1 VSRLYQKPPLIEA
14 LCEFQFA
21 DADSEWD
28 WTIPG
33 LVYQQIK
40 EQFPIKRHAPTVEF
54 EVQAEPDQVSQ
65 RLKGGLGRMQF
76 LRTDKTALV
85 QVGPQ
90 LLAVNQLR
98 PYPHWSRFKP
108 LILDTLEIYRQ
119 VARPAGFKRIG
130 LRYVNQIQLPS
141 DEVELST
148 YFNFGPRLPAPIASD
163 PIRSLL
169 LRVDLGQASHRGHLI
184 LTLASAPREDQGD
197 PTLILDLDFATTS
210 AANVTLDGIDD
221 WIEQA
226 HDRIETAFEAS
237 ITDRLRARFEEV
249 RP

>member
-1 VSRLYQKPPLIEA
+1 MSRLYQKPPLIEA

-21 DADSEWD
+21 DGEWD

-40 EQFPIKRHAPTVEF
+40 EQFPIKRQAPTVEF
-54 EVQAEPDQVSQ
+54 EVQADPDQISQ

-76 LRTDKTALV
+76 LRIDETALV

-90 LLAVNQLR
+90 LLVVNQLQ
-98 PYPHWSRFKP
+98 PYPHWSRLKP
-108 LILDTLEIYRQ
+108 LILDTLEVYRQ
-119 VARPAGFKRIG
+119 VAWPAGFKRLG
-130 LRYVNQIQLPS
+130 LRYVNHIQLPS
-141 DEVELST
+141 HEVEMST
-148 YFNFGPRLPAPIASD
+148 YFNFGPRLPDPIASD

-169 LRVDLGQASHRGHLI
+169 LRVDLAQESHQGHLV
-184 LTLASAPREDQGD
+184 LTLASAPREDQGG
-197 PTLILDLDFATTS
+197 PALILDLDFATTS
-210 AANVTLDGIDD
+210 AADIAFDEIGA
-221 WIEQA
+221 WIETA

-237 ITDRLRARFEEV
+237 ITDQLRAIFEEV